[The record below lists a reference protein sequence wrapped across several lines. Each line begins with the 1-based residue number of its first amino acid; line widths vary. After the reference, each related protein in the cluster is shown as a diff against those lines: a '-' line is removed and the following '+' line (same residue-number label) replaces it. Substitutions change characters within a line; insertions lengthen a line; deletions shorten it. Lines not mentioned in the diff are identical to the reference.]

1 MQGKAYGS
9 SQLGKGWCVA
19 AAATLVL
26 TLAGCSSLNSLN
38 PFSKKTPPRNP
49 PAPLTQINQSLQV
62 RNLWSANLG
71 SVRDSALQPAL
82 VGKAIYAASA
92 DGKLSRLDAASGNQ
106 VWQIQTGS
114 RLTAGVGSDG
124 VTVAVGARDGS
135 LLAYDDA
142 GKLRWKVQLP
152 SEILSAPAVGEGL
165 VVVRSLDNRISA
177 YEVGNGNRRW
187 TLQRT
192 APPLTLRNAPGI
204 TIGTDTVY
212 VGLPGGRLLAMA
224 LSNGGPRWEAAVG
237 EPRGATELERI
248 ADVSGAPVLLGREI
262 CAVAYQGRVA
272 CFEAA
277 SGQVRWVRP
286 FSSAVGLGMDER
298 FVFGVDEKSV
308 VNAWTRDSG
317 NSVWRNNKLE
327 NRDLSTPVS
336 MGRAVAVGDREGFV
350 HFLSREDGSL
360 IGRQATD
367 GSPITSLQ
375 LLGDSL
381 LVQTQS
387 GRLMLLGTQN
397 P

>member
-9 SQLGKGWCVA
+9 RRLGMGWGVA
-19 AAATLVL
+19 AVATLVL
-26 TLAGCSSLNSLN
+26 TLTGCSSLN
-38 PFSKKTPPRNP
+38 PFASKAPPRNP
-49 PAPLTQINQSLQV
+49 PAPLTQFKQTLPV
-62 RNLWSANLG
+62 RTLWSANLG
-71 SVRDSALQPAL
+71 SVRDSALQPVV
-82 VGKAIYAASA
+82 VGKTVYAASA
-92 DGKLSRLDAASGNQ
+92 DGKLARFDLASGNQ
-106 VWQIQTGS
+106 VWQVETKA

-124 VTVAVGARDGS
+124 VTVAVGGRDGS
-135 LLAYDDA
+135 LLAYDDS

-165 VVVRSLDNRISA
+165 VIVRSLDNRISA

-192 APPLTLRNAPGI
+192 APPLTLRTAPGMV
-204 TIGTDTVY
+204 IGTDAVY

-224 LSNGGPRWEAAVG
+224 LTNGGPRWEAAVG

-248 ADVSGAPVLLGREI
+248 ADVSGTPMLLGREI

-272 CFEAA
+272 CFDAVA
-277 SGQVRWVRP
+277 GQVRWVRP

-298 FVFGVDEKSV
+298 FVFGVSDKSV

-336 MGRAVAVGDREGFV
+336 VGRAVAVGDREGYV

-360 IGRQATD
+360 MARQATD
-367 GSPITSLQ
+367 GSPIAAMTLA
-375 LLGDSL
+375 GDNL
-381 LVQTQS
+381 LVQTQG
-387 GRLMLLGTQN
+387 GRLLLLGTQN